1 MMAAAS
7 GKVALIIGV
16 TGQDGAYLARFLLGK
31 GYVVHGTSRDAALAR
46 LDGLIA
52 LRICD
57 KVALHSTSPADFQ
70 SVVQVIEK
78 VAPDEI
84 YNLSGQSS
92 VSLSFTQ
99 PAETLAGI
107 ALGTL
112 NMLESLRRLGGRV
125 RFYNAGSS
133 ECFGDT
139 GTRAA
144 NEQTAFRPKSPYG
157 VAKAAAISLVAN
169 YRESYGLFACS
180 GLLFNHE
187 SPLRPS
193 RFVSRK
199 ISRTVA
205 RITSGSQERLAIG
218 NLFIRRDWG
227 WAPDYVEAMWRMLQ
241 CDKPDDFVV
250 ASGVAHS
257 LEEFVAAAF
266 LEVGLNWRDHVD
278 YDPSLVRPSDI
289 MCSLGDPTK
298 AVQVLDWRPTVKFP
312 EIVTRMVRAERDGA
326 DTGVS
331 PQAKRHENKGA
342 ERTSTVPVD
351 EACNCGSRQN
361 GKKSDRGCNR
371 PRG

>member
-1 MMAAAS
+1 MTS
-7 GKVALIIGV
+7 GSSRRVALIAGI

-46 LDGLIA
+46 LDSLIA
-52 LRICD
+52 LGICD
-57 KVALHSTSPADFQ
+57 KIKLRSVSPGDFQ
-70 SVVQVIEK
+70 SVSQVIEG

-92 VSLSFTQ
+92 VSLSFAQ

-112 NMLESLRRLGGRV
+112 NMLETLRRLGRRV

-187 SPLRPS
+187 SPLRPA
-193 RFVSRK
+193 RFVTRK
-199 ISRTVA
+199 ITSAAA
-205 RITSGSQERLAIG
+205 RIAGGGRERLALG
-218 NLFIRRDWG
+218 DLSIRRDWG
-227 WAPDYVEAMWRMLQ
+227 WAPDYVEAMWKMLQ
-241 CDKPDDFVV
+241 CDRPDDFVI
-250 ASGVAHS
+250 ASGAAHS
-257 LEEFVAAAF
+257 LEELVAIAFIEAA
-266 LEVGLNWRDHVD
+266 LNWREHVD
-278 YDPSLVRPSDI
+278 YDSSLVRSSEI
-289 MCSLGDPTK
+289 MCSLGDPSK
-298 AVQVLDWRPTVKFP
+298 AAQVLKWRPTVKLP
-312 EIVTRMVRAERDGA
+312 EIVVRMVRAEREGA
-326 DTGVS
+326 D
-331 PQAKRHENKGA
+331 NL
-342 ERTSTVPVD
+342 
-351 EACNCGSRQN
+351 
-361 GKKSDRGCNR
+361 
-371 PRG
+371 

>member
-1 MMAAAS
+1 MITGS
-7 GKVALIIGV
+7 PGRVALIAGV

-52 LRICD
+52 LGICD
-57 KVALHSTSPADFQ
+57 KVTLHSMSPTDFQ
-70 SVVQVIEK
+70 SVAQVIEG

-112 NMLESLRRLGGRV
+112 NMLEALRRLRGRV

-180 GLLFNHE
+180 GILFNHE

-193 RFVSRK
+193 RFVTRK
-199 ISRTVA
+199 ISAAAA
-205 RITSGSQERLAIG
+205 RIGAGGRERLALG
-218 NLFIRRDWG
+218 NLSIRRDWG
-227 WAPDYVEAMWRMLQ
+227 WAPDYVEVMWKMLQ
-241 CDKPDDFVV
+241 CEQPNDFVV
-250 ASGVAHS
+250 ASGTAHS
-257 LEEFVAAAF
+257 LEEFVATAFAA
-266 LEVGLNWRDHVD
+266 VGLNWRDYVD
-278 YDPSLVRPSDI
+278 YDSSLVRSSEI
-289 MCSLGDPTK
+289 MCSLGDPSK
-298 AVQVLDWRPTVKFP
+298 AAQVLEWRPTVKMP
-312 EIVTRMVRAERDGA
+312 EIVARMVRAEREGA
-326 DTGVS
+326 D
-331 PQAKRHENKGA
+331 
-342 ERTSTVPVD
+342 
-351 EACNCGSRQN
+351 SR
-361 GKKSDRGCNR
+361 
-371 PRG
+371 

>member
-1 MMAAAS
+1 M
-7 GKVALIIGV
+7 
-16 TGQDGAYLARFLLGK
+16 
-31 GYVVHGTSRDAALAR
+31 
-46 LDGLIA
+46 
-52 LRICD
+52 
-57 KVALHSTSPADFQ
+57 SPADFQ

-99 PAETLAGI
+99 PAETLTGI

-112 NMLESLRRLGGRV
+112 NMLESLRRLGERV

-193 RFVSRK
+193 RFVTRK
-199 ISRTVA
+199 ITTA
-205 RITSGSQERLAIG
+205 AAKIAAGSAARLALG
-218 NLFIRRDWG
+218 NLSIRRDWG

-241 CDKPDDFVV
+241 CDQPDDFVV
-250 ASGVAHS
+250 ASGVAYS
-257 LEEFVAAAF
+257 LEQFVTAAF
-266 LEVGLNWRDHVD
+266 LELGPNWRDHVD
-278 YDPSLVRPSDI
+278 YDPSLVRSSDI
-289 MCSLGDPTK
+289 MYSVADPTK
-298 AVQVLDWRPTVKFP
+298 AAQILGWRPTVRMP
-312 EIVTRMVRAERDGA
+312 EIVARMVRAERDIA
-326 DTGVS
+326 GV
-331 PQAKRHENKGA
+331 A
-342 ERTSTVPVD
+342 
-351 EACNCGSRQN
+351 
-361 GKKSDRGCNR
+361 
-371 PRG
+371 

>member
-1 MMAAAS
+1 MMTS
-7 GKVALIIGV
+7 GPSPKVALIAGI

-31 GYVVHGTSRDAALAR
+31 GYVVHGPSRDAALAR
-46 LDGLIA
+46 LAALIA
-52 LRICD
+52 LGICD
-57 KVALHSTSPADFQ
+57 KVALHSMSPADFQ
-70 SVVQVIEK
+70 SVAQVTEG

-99 PAETLAGI
+99 PAVTGI

-112 NMLESLRRLGGRV
+112 NMLETLRRLGGRV

-193 RFVSRK
+193 RFVTRK
-199 ISRTVA
+199 ITAAAA
-205 RITSGSQERLAIG
+205 RIRAGSQERLALG
-218 NLFIRRDWG
+218 NVSIRRDWG
-227 WAPDYVEAMWRMLQ
+227 WAPDYVKVMWRMLQ
-241 CDKPDDFVV
+241 RDQPDDFVV

-257 LEEFVAAAF
+257 L
-266 LEVGLNWRDHVD
+266 
-278 YDPSLVRPSDI
+278 
-289 MCSLGDPTK
+289 
-298 AVQVLDWRPTVKFP
+298 
-312 EIVTRMVRAERDGA
+312 
-326 DTGVS
+326 
-331 PQAKRHENKGA
+331 
-342 ERTSTVPVD
+342 
-351 EACNCGSRQN
+351 
-361 GKKSDRGCNR
+361 
-371 PRG
+371 

>member
-1 MMAAAS
+1 MVTTGPS
-7 GKVALIIGV
+7 GRVALIAGI

-46 LDGLIA
+46 LDGLMR
-52 LRICD
+52 LGICD
-57 KVALHSTSPADFQ
+57 KSALHSMSPTDFQ
-70 SVVQVIEK
+70 SVMQVIED

-99 PAETLAGI
+99 PVETLAGI

-112 NMLESLRRLGGRV
+112 NMLESLRRLGGRG

-157 VAKAAAISLVAN
+157 VAKAASISLVAT

-187 SPLRPS
+187 SPLRPT
-193 RFVSRK
+193 RFVTRK
-199 ISRTVA
+199 ITA
-205 RITSGSQERLAIG
+205 AAAKIAAGTGARLALG
-218 NLFIRRDWG
+218 NLSIRRDWG

-241 CDKPDDFVV
+241 CDEPDDFVV
-250 ASGVAHS
+250 ASGVAHT

-266 LEVGLNWRDHVD
+266 LEVDLDWRNHVD
-278 YDPSLVRPSDI
+278 HDPSLVRASDI
-289 MCSLGDPTK
+289 MYPVGDPTK
-298 AVQVLDWRPTVKFP
+298 ATKVLGWRPRVKMP
-312 EIVTRMVRAERDGA
+312 EIVTRMVRAERETLG
-326 DTGVS
+326 
-331 PQAKRHENKGA
+331 
-342 ERTSTVPVD
+342 TV
-351 EACNCGSRQN
+351 
-361 GKKSDRGCNR
+361 
-371 PRG
+371 